1 MIAVGL
7 APQLYKLDHQ
17 PGWLPHSV
25 AFNADDGKYVK
36 MAFFRKNVIFF
47 YVLAMMKNIAHV
59 LNSNNVYD

>member
-36 MAFFRKNVIFF
+36 FFFF
-47 YVLAMMKNIAHV
+47 FFTQK
-59 LNSNNVYD
+59 LNTFFCLCHGSKEEYRSCS